1 MKDSA
6 QKQRKNLLIVSHS
19 QSGKTQSMAAAVLR
33 GCQQHPSVSTRALT
47 AADARLEDLLWAG
60 GLLFGTPENF
70 GTMSGMLKDFFD
82 RTYYP
87 AEPYKIN
94 LPYAI
99 FVSSSNDG
107 SGAVR
112 DIQRIARGYPLRE
125 VSEPLICKGELTAD
139 RLVACEE
146 LGLGMATG
154 IEMGIF

>member
-1 MKDSA
+1 
-6 QKQRKNLLIVSHS
+6 
-19 QSGKTQSMAAAVLR
+19 
-33 GCQQHPSVSTRALT
+33 
-47 AADARLEDLLWAG
+47 
-60 GLLFGTPENF
+60 
-70 GTMSGMLKDFFD
+70 MSGMLKDFFD

-125 VSEPLICKGELTAD
+125 VSEPLICKGELTTD
-139 RLVACEE
+139 RLEACEE
-146 LGLGMATG
+146 LGLAMATG